1 MLDSIGIGTRFT
13 AIQNLFAY
21 AGKIGVLKKV
31 LALRNWLFTRLDIY
45 SFARF
50 IHIQTYVIYSASLF
64 RKKLKALAAIKCFLG
79 HNIKSIFEFSFVP
92 SGIATVQ
99 ALSGSCAI
107 APAHPLRW
115 TGCAKREA
123 NWCTAAASSAANPPA
138 TSAVPRLMSCTS
150 HRWN

>member
-107 APAHPLRW
+107 A
-115 TGCAKREA
+115 REGVHTMRFVLA
-123 NWCTAAASSAANPPA
+123 PA
-138 TSAVPRLMSCTS
+138 TWTFTRTGATYESPHSNEFNL
-150 HRWN
+150 

>member
-21 AGKIGVLKKV
+21 AGKIGVLKKD

-79 HNIKSIFEFSFVP
+79 HNIKSIFEFSFGCSLGNCYDLLIKPLWWKWRRFLICQFCYRLREEV
-92 SGIATVQ
+92 IIKHHLYRT
-99 ALSGSCAI
+99 SGSNVK
-107 APAHPLRW
+107 L
-115 TGCAKREA
+115 
-123 NWCTAAASSAANPPA
+123 
-138 TSAVPRLMSCTS
+138 
-150 HRWN
+150 

>member
-50 IHIQTYVIYSASLF
+50 IHIQTYVIYSASGSL
-64 RKKLKALAAIKCFLG
+64 LG
-79 HNIKSIFEFSFVP
+79 DTCLT
-92 SGIATVQ
+92 A
-99 ALSGSCAI
+99 
-107 APAHPLRW
+107 
-115 TGCAKREA
+115 
-123 NWCTAAASSAANPPA
+123 CTLPQ
-138 TSAVPRLMSCTS
+138 
-150 HRWN
+150 